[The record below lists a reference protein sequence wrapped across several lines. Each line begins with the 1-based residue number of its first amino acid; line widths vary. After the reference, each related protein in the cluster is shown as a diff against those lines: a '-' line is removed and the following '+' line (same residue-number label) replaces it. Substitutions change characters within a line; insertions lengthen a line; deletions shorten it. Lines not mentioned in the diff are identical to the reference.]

1 MSLNIVGNRDNINFN
16 NEQYTTYKKM
26 SKLPIISIQSNKNF
40 SLIQN
45 RKGNIIR
52 KPVFSGYTKNKLSSI
67 PRDVEIILL
76 DKDKNDILGK
86 IKQKLNS
93 SKSKDYLFNNNNNNN
108 IYINQYSNNNSKNI
122 TKEMTRCLSSQ
133 ISSNLSENINNKTI
147 VQLSTNTS
155 KSITN
160 VNNKKNDNSKEG
172 KKEPNY
178 WKFFKKE
185 KNNSLSN
192 YQNNLSLEE
201 FKSQFSPGPSDYYCD
216 KSYDKVNSQ
225 NKYRYNSLY
234 KSEIHKSRKNINNS
248 PGPGSYF
255 KKNNIIMNDK
265 HISINLGRK
274 EKRFQ
279 NLFRNQSPWY
289 YSTNNPANNAK
300 SRNLE
305 NLNNKDFYEYH
316 HYIIKEEISDT
327 GDKKQ
332 YFIEDLNHKINDN
345 KNDAIKVKEKF
356 FDNKKNELKRNFN
369 NLLKKYINTN
379 DNKSYEVPGPGQ
391 YNIYVGFDKISKDNA
406 IDVLKYSNKPEKF
419 IPENILKEYSLSK
432 RDPSILNNE
441 TYTNE
446 KNLKKGI
453 SYNSSGNI
461 FNQETTKSGGGTLPF
476 ISKKK
481 RIEYNDDLL
490 TKHTPGHCYYY
501 NDCGSQTKET
511 RKIKNIFKI

>member
-1 MSLNIVGNRDNINFN
+1 MALNVVGNIDNVKFN
-16 NEQYTTYKKM
+16 NEQYSTYKKM

-45 RKGNIIR
+45 KKGNIIR

-76 DKDKNDILGK
+76 DKDKNDIFRK
-86 IKQKLNS
+86 INEKLNT
-93 SKSKDYLFNNNNNNN
+93 SKSKDYLFNNN
-108 IYINQYSNNNSKNI
+108 IYINPYSNNNTRNL
-122 TKEMTRCLSSQ
+122 TKDMTRCLSSQ

-155 KSITN
+155 KSISN

-178 WKFFKKE
+178 WKFYKKE
-185 KNNSLSN
+185 KNNSLSD
-192 YQNNLSLEE
+192 YQNKLSFEE
-201 FKSQFSPGPSDYYCD
+201 FKSQFYPGPSDYYCE
-216 KSYDKVNSQ
+216 KSYDKINSQ

-234 KSEIHKSRKNINNS
+234 KSEIHKSKKRNNNNS

-255 KKNNIIMNDK
+255 KMNNIINDGK

-289 YSTNNPANNAK
+289 YSTNSVNNNIK
-300 SRNLE
+300 NNNLE

-345 KNDAIKVKEKF
+345 KNDEAKVKIKF

-379 DNKSYEVPGPGQ
+379 DNKNYEIPGPGQ

-406 IDVLKYSNKPEKF
+406 IDSLKYSNKPEKF

-432 RDPSILNNE
+432 RDPSTLSSEAYNNE
-441 TYTNE
+441 KY
-446 KNLKKGI
+446 LKKGI
-453 SYNSSGNI
+453 GYSSCENI
-461 FNQETTKSGGGTLPF
+461 FNQETTKNGGGTLPF

-481 RIEYNDDLL
+481 RIEYHDDLL
-490 TKHTPGHCYYY
+490 MKHTPGPCYYY
-501 NDCGSQTKET
+501 NDSSSQTKET

>member
-1 MSLNIVGNRDNINFN
+1 MALNVVGNIDNAKFN
-16 NEQYTTYKKM
+16 NEKYITYKKM
-26 SKLPIISIQSNKNF
+26 SNLPIISIQSNKNF

-45 RKGNIIR
+45 KKGKILR

-76 DKDKNDILGK
+76 DKEKKDIFG
-86 IKQKLNS
+86 KLNEEINT
-93 SKSKDYLFNNNNNNN
+93 SKSKDYLFNNK
-108 IYINQYSNNNSKNI
+108 IYINPYSNNNSKRL
-122 TKEMTRCLSSQ
+122 TKELTRCLSSQ
-133 ISSNLSENINNKTI
+133 ISSNLSENVNNKTV
-147 VQLSTNTS
+147 VQLSSNTT

-160 VNNKKNDNSKEG
+160 GNNKKNDNLKEG

-178 WKFFKKE
+178 WKFYKKI
-185 KNNSLSN
+185 NNNMLSD
-192 YQNNLSLEE
+192 YQNNLSFEE
-201 FKSQFSPGPSDYYCD
+201 FKSQFYPGPSDYYCE

-234 KSEIHKSRKNINNS
+234 KSEIYKNKKNSNNS

-255 KKNNIIMNDK
+255 KKNNIIVSDK
-265 HISINLGRK
+265 HIGINLGRK
-274 EKRFQ
+274 EKRFK
-279 NLFRNQSPWY
+279 NLFRNHNPWY
-289 YSTNNPANNAK
+289 YSTNNATNNNK
-300 SRNLE
+300 NNNLE

-327 GDKKQ
+327 GNKRQ

-345 KNDAIKVKEKF
+345 KNNDSKNKIKF

-379 DNKSYEVPGPGQ
+379 DSKSYEIPGPGQ

-406 IDVLKYSNKPEKF
+406 IESLKYSNKPEKF
-419 IPENILKEYSLSK
+419 IPDNILKEYSLSK
-432 RDPSILNNE
+432 RDPSTLSSE
-441 TYTNE
+441 LYTNE
-446 KNLKKGI
+446 KNLKKGLG
-453 SYNSSGNI
+453 YSSCENI

-481 RIEYNDDLL
+481 RIEYHDDLL
-490 TKHTPGHCYYY
+490 MKHTPGPCYYY
-501 NDCGSQTKET
+501 NDSSSQTKET
-511 RKIKNIFKI
+511 RKIKYIFKI